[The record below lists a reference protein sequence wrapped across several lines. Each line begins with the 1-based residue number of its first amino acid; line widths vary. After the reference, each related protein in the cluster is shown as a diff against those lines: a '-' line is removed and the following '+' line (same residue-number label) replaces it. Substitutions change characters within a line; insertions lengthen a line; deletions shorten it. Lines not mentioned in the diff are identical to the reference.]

1 MTQLQ
6 RDIRTEELL
15 RRSERLREELGLM
28 LDALGDYVSEL
39 DSFISTQTPK
49 EQANDRTPD

>member
-1 MTQLQ
+1 MTQMQ

-15 RRSERLREELGLM
+15 RRSERLREELGQM
-28 LDALGDYVSEL
+28 LDALGDYVHEL
-39 DSFISTQTPK
+39 DHFIQIQTPE

>member
-1 MTQLQ
+1 MTQMQ

-15 RRSERLREELGLM
+15 RRSERLREELGQM
-28 LDALGDYVSEL
+28 LDALGSYVQEL
-39 DSFISTQTPK
+39 DHFIQIQTPE